1 MGSQSPV
8 INRAEIE
15 STLCQIAEIEAVRI
29 VCDGDNEIRE
39 LHVLA
44 SGTRSPRQ
52 IVRDIES
59 LLMARFSL
67 PVDHK
72 KISIAQINSSPE
84 TVLRE
89 TERLKVNDIAIK
101 IKDQETMFDVSLI
114 RQNRQENGSVK
125 GTSSKNERLRLAAL
139 ATLEAA
145 SKFKESYSNMSLDFL
160 SILPAGSGQVAL
172 VCVMVMTRAGEEIY
186 SGSAMVRGNEDD
198 AVIKATLSA
207 INRNMTKD

>member
-15 STLCQIAEIEAVRI
+15 STLCQIAEIEAVRV
-29 VCDGDNEIRE
+29 VCDRDNTIQE

-44 SGTRSPRQ
+44 TGTRAPRQ

-72 KISIAQINSSPE
+72 KISIAQINTGPE
-84 TVLRE
+84 SVLRE
-89 TERLKVNDIAIK
+89 TGRLKVNDIAIK
-101 IKDQETMFDVSLI
+101 IKDQETTFDVSLV
-114 RQNRQENGSVK
+114 RQNRRETGSVK
-125 GTSSKNERLRLAAL
+125 GASSKNERLRLAAL

-145 SKFKESYSNMSLDFL
+145 SKFKESNSNISLDYL
-160 SILPAGSGQVAL
+160 SILPAGSGNVAL
-172 VCVMVMTRAGEEIY
+172 VCVTVMTRAGEEVH
-186 SGSAMVRGNEDD
+186 SGSAMVKGNEDD
-198 AVIKATLSA
+198 AVIKAALSA
-207 INRNMTKD
+207 INRNMAIN